1 MSFNFSNNEIDCFAQ
16 TFNLDKSGVFFVGGR
31 AISVCTM
38 EKLKVAQEG

>member
-16 TFNLDKSGVFFVGGR
+16 TFNLDKSWFFVGGR

-38 EKLKVAQEG
+38 EKFKVAQEG